1 MRAFTVEQA
10 CAARAFPGWSQRELG
25 EAAGLSY
32 EKIRDFEHDKYSTT
46 ARSLTAIRGAFR
58 KSGVEFHHA
67 GQSILLFPRDRILHR
82 WSLDQLRETT
92 CTLLE
97 LDAG

>member
-10 CAARAFPGWSQRELG
+10 CAARAFLGWSQRELG
-25 EAAGLSY
+25 ESAELSY

-58 KSGVEFHHA
+58 KSGVEFHKRGKRVGVTIIA
-67 GQSILLFPRDRILHR
+67 QRQP
-82 WSLDQLRETT
+82 W
-92 CTLLE
+92 
-97 LDAG
+97 